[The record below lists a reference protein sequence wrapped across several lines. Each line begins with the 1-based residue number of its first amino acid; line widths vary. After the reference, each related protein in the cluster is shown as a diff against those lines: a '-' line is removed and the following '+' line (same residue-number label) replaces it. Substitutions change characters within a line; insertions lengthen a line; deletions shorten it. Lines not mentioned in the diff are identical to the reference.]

1 MAMPEYVD
9 GVLEIRRIV
18 NDESEDYPEEK
29 LERIG
34 LKVWYRELSVYDTTR
49 AKLSADSVEV
59 TMKLAI
65 PRFKGVDSKCV
76 CIIDGEQHEVYN
88 VAHTTTK
95 DGFRESELTLKTPAY
110 EREVINDTETI
121 KSFAY
126 GLSAKEISDNEGTSL
141 EVMEKFAEEHAA
153 EIEQKK
159 AELKEGG
166 WYE

>member
-76 CIIDGEQHEVYN
+76 ASLTEN
-88 VAHTTTK
+88 NMRSTT
-95 DGFRESELTLKTPAY
+95 
-110 EREVINDTETI
+110 
-121 KSFAY
+121 
-126 GLSAKEISDNEGTSL
+126 
-141 EVMEKFAEEHAA
+141 
-153 EIEQKK
+153 
-159 AELKEGG
+159 
-166 WYE
+166 

>member
-76 CIIDGEQHEVYN
+76 
-88 VAHTTTK
+88 
-95 DGFRESELTLKTPAY
+95 
-110 EREVINDTETI
+110 
-121 KSFAY
+121 
-126 GLSAKEISDNEGTSL
+126 
-141 EVMEKFAEEHAA
+141 
-153 EIEQKK
+153 
-159 AELKEGG
+159 
-166 WYE
+166 

>member
-1 MAMPEYVD
+1 MKPFERNEKIQQLLTRMYGLAMEQSTFNTPC
-9 GVLEIRRIV
+9 
-18 NDESEDYPEEK
+18 EEK

-110 EREVINDTETI
+110 EREVINDTERI
-121 KSFAY
+121 K
-126 GLSAKEISDNEGTSL
+126 
-141 EVMEKFAEEHAA
+141 
-153 EIEQKK
+153 
-159 AELKEGG
+159 
-166 WYE
+166 

>member
-18 NDESEDYPEEK
+18 NEESEDYPEEK

-65 PRFKGVDSKCV
+65 PRFKSVDSSASASLT
-76 CIIDGEQHEVYN
+76 EN
-88 VAHTTTK
+88 NMRSTT
-95 DGFRESELTLKTPAY
+95 
-110 EREVINDTETI
+110 
-121 KSFAY
+121 
-126 GLSAKEISDNEGTSL
+126 
-141 EVMEKFAEEHAA
+141 
-153 EIEQKK
+153 
-159 AELKEGG
+159 
-166 WYE
+166 

>member
-18 NDESEDYPEEK
+18 NNESEDYPEEK

-34 LKVWYRELSVYDTTR
+34 FKVWYRELSVYDTTR

-88 VAHTTTK
+88 VAHTITK

-110 EREVINDTETI
+110 EREVINDTERI
-121 KSFAY
+121 K
-126 GLSAKEISDNEGTSL
+126 
-141 EVMEKFAEEHAA
+141 
-153 EIEQKK
+153 
-159 AELKEGG
+159 
-166 WYE
+166 

>member
-65 PRFKGVDSKCV
+65 PRFKGVDPDS
-76 CIIDGEQHEVYN
+76 
-88 VAHTTTK
+88 
-95 DGFRESELTLKTPAY
+95 
-110 EREVINDTETI
+110 
-121 KSFAY
+121 
-126 GLSAKEISDNEGTSL
+126 
-141 EVMEKFAEEHAA
+141 
-153 EIEQKK
+153 
-159 AELKEGG
+159 
-166 WYE
+166 

>member
-88 VAHTTTK
+88 VAQTTTK

-110 EREVINDTETI
+110 EREVINDTERI
-121 KSFAY
+121 K
-126 GLSAKEISDNEGTSL
+126 
-141 EVMEKFAEEHAA
+141 
-153 EIEQKK
+153 
-159 AELKEGG
+159 
-166 WYE
+166 